1 MARGGSGQEPA
12 WSAPNNLAVSER
24 EPDTH
29 GETPRRRGPWRAL
42 LIALILLPFAAY
54 WSVEINSDIIFSLL
68 VPPVCGLMV
77 VAAANVAVRRWAPR
91 LALTGGE
98 LAIIYIF
105 LSVANAM
112 CAEWN
117 FVNSMYIASYAL
129 FADRNPWE
137 KEHVV
142 PHLPPWFYFSD
153 AKILED
159 YRRGGYGLLYFL
171 GRLGV
176 WVKPIAA
183 WTTLFGLMCGAMLCI
198 NALMREQWTRREK
211 LSFPILQVPLLLSRP
226 ESPAWRSGY
235 LWGGFAIIFAIDMLN
250 GFAFLYPSLP
260 RVNVRFLAGRLVDI
274 IPSLNRPPYVSLGW
288 TSVGIFP
295 YMSAIGLFMPTD
307 LLFSCV
313 FFFIA
318 RKALQFGM
326 EVYGYEQGVFGGSWL
341 VPAAPYFSEQTWG
354 AVFALF
360 LGAILSSRSYLRQL
374 GRHLVQNTSFE
385 QGEMRPRWSLI
396 GLLAC
401 LAGLGILGRAVGLSP
416 ILVVGYV
423 GLFLV
428 FSVVLTRMRAQV
440 GPPIHEMAFMGPHQ
454 VVLGLFG
461 FKALTEAAT
470 VKIYHLFFVTNRI
483 HRTHPMPYQLEAFK
497 LGQSAH
503 ISARSVFWVIA
514 VAFLIGTAFGQGAYA
529 FRGYVRGAQPAWGEI
544 GSAVRSISEQPQ
556 AGGPAAPLAMMTGF
570 AIVLLLDAIRFQV
583 PGFPLHPLGYAL
595 SLNFGIDY
603 CWFGLSIVLIL
614 KLAVQRYYGLKGYE
628 RLRLVAIG
636 VILGEFAAE
645 LIWAT
650 YSLSTQ
656 MITYTISINGRLGW
670 LN

>member
-1 MARGGSGQEPA
+1 MTDGSA
-12 WSAPNNLAVSER
+12 H
-24 EPDTH
+24 PDTLQP
-29 GETPRRRGPWRAL
+29 GPRRPWRAL
-42 LIALILLPFAAY
+42 LISLVLLPFLAY
-54 WSVEINSDIIFSLL
+54 WSVEITVDIIFSLL
-68 VPPVCGLMV
+68 VPPVCALMV
-77 VAAANVAVRRWAPR
+77 VATLNVGLRRWSPR
-91 LALTGGE
+91 HALTGGE
-98 LAIIYIF
+98 LAMIYMF

-117 FVNSMYIASYAL
+117 LVNSMYIASYAL
-129 FADRNPWE
+129 FSDLNPWA
-137 KEHVV
+137 KERIV
-142 PHLPPWFYFSD
+142 PHLPPWFYFQD
-153 AKILED
+153 ASLLED

-171 GRLGV
+171 GRLWV
-176 WVKPIAA
+176 WAKPIAA
-183 WTTLFGLMCGAMLCI
+183 WTTLFGLLCGAMLCI

-211 LSFPILQVPLLLSRP
+211 LSFPILQVPLLLSKP

-235 LWGGFAIIFAIDMLN
+235 LWGGFAVIFAIDMLN

-260 RVNVRFLAGRLVDI
+260 SIRVRFLAGRLVDV
-274 IPSLNRPPYVSLGW
+274 IPSLDRPPWVSLGW

-313 FFFIA
+313 FFFFA

-326 EVYGYEQGVFGGSWL
+326 ELYGYEQGVFGGSWL

-360 LGAILSSRSYLRQL
+360 LGAFVSSKSYLREL
-374 GRHLVQNTSFE
+374 WRHIVRNTSFE
-385 QGEMRPRWSLI
+385 SNEVRPRWSLI
-396 GLLAC
+396 GLIGC
-401 LAGLGILGRAVGLSP
+401 LAGVAILCRVVGLSP
-416 ILVVGYV
+416 WLVVGYV
-423 GLFLV
+423 GVFLV

-454 VVLGLFG
+454 VLLGLFG
-461 FKALTEAAT
+461 FKALTEATT
-470 VKIYHLFFVTNRI
+470 VKIYHLFFVMNRI

-497 LGQSAH
+497 LGQAASV
-503 ISARSVFWVIA
+503 SPRSVFWII
-514 VAFLIGTAFGQGAYA
+514 VAAFVIGTAVGQAAYA
-529 FRGYVRGAQPAWGEI
+529 FRGYVRGAEPAWGEV
-544 GSAVRSISEQPQ
+544 GSAIRSISERPQ

-570 AIVLLLDAIRFQV
+570 AVVMLLDAIRFQV

-595 SLNFGIDY
+595 SMNFGIDY
-603 CWFGLSIVLIL
+603 CWFGLTIVLIL
-614 KLAVQRYYGLKGYE
+614 KILVQRYYGLKGYE

-636 VILGEFAAE
+636 VILGEFTAE